1 MEAALA
7 DAADTAGVST
17 TDQHLFWI
25 ASRAAGTAAILL
37 ASLAVGVG
45 LLMGGRFV
53 KRKGADLR
61 VLHEA
66 LSLAT
71 MTAIAIHA
79 LVLLGDQFL
88 RPTLADLT
96 IPFVGSFARGWT
108 TLGIVSGW
116 AFVVLGLS
124 YYARGRIG
132 AQRWRTLHRFTALA
146 WLGGLAHS
154 IGEGTDAGKAW
165 FLASVG
171 AVALPVLV
179 LLVVR
184 TFGGRVARPGGLPR
198 PAAPSPRPRI
208 SQS

>member
-1 MEAALA
+1 
-7 DAADTAGVST
+7 VST

-25 ASRAAGTAAILL
+25 ASRAAGTAALLL

-45 LLMGGRFV
+45 LLMGGRLV

-61 VLHEA
+61 VVHEA

-88 RPTLADLT
+88 RPSLADLT

-154 IGEGTDAGKAW
+154 IGEGTDAGQVW

-184 TFGGRVARPGGLPR
+184 TFGGRAARPSGRPR